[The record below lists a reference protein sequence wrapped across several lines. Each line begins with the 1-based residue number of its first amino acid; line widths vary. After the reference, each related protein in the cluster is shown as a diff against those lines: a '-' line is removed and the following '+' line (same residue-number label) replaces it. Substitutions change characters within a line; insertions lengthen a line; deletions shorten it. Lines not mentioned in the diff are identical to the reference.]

1 MLKVFKL
8 IFEKIYCRIDPIGFS
23 RYLGVK
29 VGNDC
34 RFIGVSKATFGSEPY
49 LISIGNHVTL
59 TANIR
64 FITHDGGVWVFRG
77 EYPNMDVF
85 GKIVIKDN
93 VFIGLNTIIM
103 PNSFIE
109 DNVIVGAGSLV
120 RGRLESNY
128 VYAGIPVRKIMT
140 LEDYKIKCLEKAVN
154 TKKMSKIEKINYLK
168 STVK

>member
-1 MLKVFKL
+1 MLNIFK
-8 IFEKIYCRIDPIGFS
+8 IIYEKFLSRFKPIEFAK
-23 RYLGVK
+23 YIGVS
-29 VGNDC
+29 VGNEC

-59 TANIR
+59 TANVR

-140 LEDYKIKCLEKAVN
+140 LDEYKIKCLEKAVN